1 MDSDLRV
8 VSELETYVQPLLPSQ
23 QHCACFT
30 ESLTSP
36 LRSWLPPP
44 ASFNGA
50 EEASRKM
57 KVLSLKTTFLGN
69 APWSPS
75 RLTALPCSRKG
86 RGKTVTQTPSKISW
100 AEGQW
105 FSIRSVKSPKE
116 PSTTRGDGLTP
127 LVFMSCEG
135 GRMYHRFQERKTWAA
150 KITKLDASS
159 FTSLQT
165 IWGGS
170 LLT

>member
-1 MDSDLRV
+1 MHIGWLLVLIWSQVEKFEKHCIRQFIYSLALHHKAPMDSDLRV
-8 VSELETYVQPLLPSQ
+8 VSELETFVQPLLPSQ

-36 LRSWLPPP
+36 LRSWLLPP

-50 EEASRKM
+50 EETSRKM

-75 RLTALPCSRKG
+75 RLTALPCPRKG

-105 FSIRSVKSPKE
+105 FFIRSVKKS
-116 PSTTRGDGLTP
+116 
-127 LVFMSCEG
+127 
-135 GRMYHRFQERKTWAA
+135 
-150 KITKLDASS
+150 
-159 FTSLQT
+159 
-165 IWGGS
+165 
-170 LLT
+170 